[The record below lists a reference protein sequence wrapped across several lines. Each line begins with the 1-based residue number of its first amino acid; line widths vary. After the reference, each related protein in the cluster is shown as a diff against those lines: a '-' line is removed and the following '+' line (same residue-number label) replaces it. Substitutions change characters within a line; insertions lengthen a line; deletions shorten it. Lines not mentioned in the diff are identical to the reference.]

1 MQEREK
7 KRVQNWRAPGRSTK
21 SSRPPEWGLPAGEG
35 GPGYGHA
42 WDQWFPV
49 AQRVSPGEKWMKRIL
64 WVPRP
69 PLTHSPSPL
78 PPHLSTSF
86 PTSYPQ
92 PSHLQ
97 PTPHSLPLWTPP
109 SPTWPLIPR
118 RESSGVS
125 TCQFKRT
132 LLERESP
139 TKMSHRAHGVSKSP
153 GPHCTAPGAQMESR
167 VPVAAVAT
175 RGKHGGLHAVPGCP
189 GGGAEEP
196 VQSPQSSSCLMGTR
210 DPGGLVSWGGGRG
223 SGLGSQERGGELPR
237 DSAHWKAKLAFPPR
251 ITQALSLWPGTLLG
265 TGQSKSV
272 KGLWIWLEGQV
283 PDVSTLGLTGTSHG
297 DQEDQ
302 VFPQSTPYPGT
313 KRVHWCCLRVP
324 PRSRLH
330 SRAHLPSHTWPCPAA
345 TLGSLKGEQAGSV
358 CQGLP
363 ALPAL
368 TTGRLAQPWEEGP
381 PLRTGFSRSVATAV
395 F

>member
-1 MQEREK
+1 MS
-7 KRVQNWRAPGRSTK
+7 WRR
-21 SSRPPEWGLPAGEG
+21 
-35 GPGYGHA
+35 
-42 WDQWFPV
+42 
-49 AQRVSPGEKWMKRIL
+49 
-64 WVPRP
+64 
-69 PLTHSPSPL
+69 
-78 PPHLSTSF
+78 
-86 PTSYPQ
+86 
-92 PSHLQ
+92 
-97 PTPHSLPLWTPP
+97 
-109 SPTWPLIPR
+109 
-118 RESSGVS
+118 
-125 TCQFKRT
+125 
-132 LLERESP
+132 
-139 TKMSHRAHGVSKSP
+139 
-153 GPHCTAPGAQMESR
+153 
-167 VPVAAVAT
+167 
-175 RGKHGGLHAVPGCP
+175 
-189 GGGAEEP
+189 GGG
-196 VQSPQSSSCLMGTR
+196 
-210 DPGGLVSWGGGRG
+210 GGG

-251 ITQALSLWPGTLLG
+251 ITQALSLWPGTLPG

-313 KRVHWCCLRVP
+313 KGVHWCCLRVP

-345 TLGSLKGEQAGSV
+345 TLRSLKGERAGSV
-358 CQGLP
+358 CQALP